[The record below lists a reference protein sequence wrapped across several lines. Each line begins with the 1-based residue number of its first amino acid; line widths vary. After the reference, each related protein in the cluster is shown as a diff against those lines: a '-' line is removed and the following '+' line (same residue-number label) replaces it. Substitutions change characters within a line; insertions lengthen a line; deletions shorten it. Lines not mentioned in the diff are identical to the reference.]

1 MNKFVLKI
9 KNLKEINKKLNKNKK
24 KILSKKVCNPVLKC
38 NFVIAA
44 IINFKGTYLK
54 LFRNPCVQL
63 ERLENWL
70 PKNILDTKKPKKL
83 KIKRV
88 KKKLAQKPKVKMVQR
103 TLIQKIKVTKRVFKS
118 LKGCYVFL

>member
-9 KNLKEINKKLNKNKK
+9 ENLNEINKKLNKNKK

-38 NFVIAA
+38 NFVNAA
-44 IINFKGTYLK
+44 MINFKGTYSK

-70 PKNILDTKKPKKL
+70 PKYIIKTNKPKKH
-83 KIKRV
+83 KV
-88 KKKLAQKPKVKMVQR
+88 KKVKEKLASKPKVKGS
-103 TLIQKIKVTKRVFKS
+103 KKH
-118 LKGCYVFL
+118 